1 LQAMDAFRQPQKLMV
16 ALSLRPG
23 QRVAEVGAGG
33 GYLTPYLAAAV
44 GPSGH
49 VVATDIDEESLRA
62 LRRRTDKLVQVTT
75 RYVQPSQSGL
85 EPAYFDLILLADVV
99 HLLPQPAAY
108 LRALCASLRPGGRI
122 VVSGR
127 IDRRAVL
134 VQAAT
139 QAGLLLSDLSVEL
152 PAQFVTEVR
161 SAK

>member
-1 LQAMDAFRQPQKLMV
+1 MDAFRQPQKLVV

-44 GPSGH
+44 GPSGQ
-49 VVATDIDEESLRA
+49 VVATDIDESALAA

-75 RYVQPSQSGL
+75 RNVQPSQSGL
-85 EPAYFDLILLADVV
+85 ERAYFDLILLADVV

-108 LRALCASLRPGGRI
+108 LRALLSSLRPGGRI

-127 IDRRAVL
+127 LDRREVL
-134 VQAAT
+134 TQAAT
-139 QAGLLLSDLSVEL
+139 QAGLVLSDLSVEL

>member
-1 LQAMDAFRQPQKLMV
+1 MDAFRQPQKLMV

-85 EPAYFDLILLADVV
+85 ERAYFDLILLADVV

>member
-1 LQAMDAFRQPQKLMV
+1 MDAFRQPQKLMV

-139 QAGLLLSDLSVEL
+139 QSGLLLSDLSVEL

>member
-1 LQAMDAFRQPQKLMV
+1 MDAFRQPQKLMV

-108 LRALCASLRPGGRI
+108 LSALCASLRPGGRI

>member
-1 LQAMDAFRQPQKLMV
+1 MDAFRQPQKLMV

-75 RYVQPSQSGL
+75 LNVQPSQSGL
-85 EPAYFDLILLADVV
+85 ERAYFDLILLADVV

-127 IDRRAVL
+127 LDRRAVL